1 MQLLSLPLNPN
12 CSWTGTG
19 GSAGLAVAVSLLVPG
34 ILRASKRLDFGL
46 LKLRTVSSL
55 WCFVSSEESLGLF
68 PHPFEVLLGVV
79 TASDWFKP
87 IFFLLL
93 LILRC
98 V

>member
-1 MQLLSLPLNPN
+1 MQLFSLPLNPN

-68 PHPFEVLLGVV
+68 PPSFKFFSVLSPLLTGLSPFF
-79 TASDWFKP
+79 SS
-87 IFFLLL
+87 
-93 LILRC
+93 C
-98 V
+98 S